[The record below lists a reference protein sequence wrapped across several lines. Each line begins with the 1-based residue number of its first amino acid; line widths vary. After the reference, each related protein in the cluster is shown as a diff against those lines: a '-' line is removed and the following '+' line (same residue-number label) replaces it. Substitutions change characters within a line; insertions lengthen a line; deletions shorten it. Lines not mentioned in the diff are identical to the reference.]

1 MTNWLYGYLKE
12 QYYSIHQKAIL
23 KEILF
28 YECKYMNWICQIP
41 KLKLENK
48 NQKLENHQFLISRLL
63 GFFFLLHIN
72 DFFLLLSLMFQSQ
85 WLIHLYLDKKNVVY
99 RKSGNKPSNQEYMM
113 NIKNNV
119 T

>member
-1 MTNWLYGYLKE
+1 
-12 QYYSIHQKAIL
+12 
-23 KEILF
+23 
-28 YECKYMNWICQIP
+28 MNWICQIP

-48 NQKLENHQFLISRLL
+48 NQNLKITNSISQGSW